1 MTDMSTLH
9 ERLAAADPL
18 RAMPPDVDQDAARRR
33 SILNRVLAEAPSV
46 TVRPDGSAGLRG
58 PRRRLAVALSAAA
71 AVLSI
76 AGTLFVWFDSE
87 PAYAVERLPDGT
99 IKIRINEYRDP
110 KGLQRRLER
119 LGVKAVIDYLP
130 FGTTCR
136 EPRADFEPD
145 NSDLFA
151 WSDLEPGAKSAP
163 LLLRADRIK
172 PGQTLVFVAWLEEWG
187 AEHASV
193 SIGLL
198 ANGPVKPCERIPGG
212 PNLTPDGRLQ
222 PEGAIEPTR

>member
-1 MTDMSTLH
+1 VTDMSTLH

-18 RAMPPDVDQDAARRR
+18 RAMPPDVYQDPARRL

-46 TVRPDGSAGLRG
+46 SVHPGGRAGLRG
-58 PRRRLAVALSAAA
+58 TRRRFAVALTAAA
-71 AVLSI
+71 ALLTVT
-76 AGTLFVWFDSE
+76 GTLFVWFGSE
-87 PAYAVERLPDGT
+87 PAYAVERLPDGS
-99 IKIRINEYRDP
+99 IKILINEYRDP
-110 KGLQRRLER
+110 KGLQRRLEG
-119 LGVKAVIDYLP
+119 LGVHAVIDYLT

-145 NSDLFA
+145 NKGLLTWADP
-151 WSDLEPGAKSAP
+151 EPGAKSSP
-163 LLLRADRIK
+163 LLLRADRIQ
-172 PGQTLVFVAWLEEWG
+172 PGQTFVFVAYLEEWG
-187 AEHASV
+187 AEQASV

-212 PNLTPDGRLQ
+212 PNLTPDGHLQ

>member
-1 MTDMSTLH
+1 M
-9 ERLAAADPL
+9 LANQRRASRRQKELVEQAPRCPKPIVRRCCWPPGPL
-18 RAMPPDVDQDAARRR
+18 RAGRGGGR
-33 SILNRVLAEAPSV
+33 SWLLTGRV
-46 TVRPDGSAGLRG
+46 RG
-58 PRRRLAVALSAAA
+58 PV
-71 AVLSI
+71 
-76 AGTLFVWFDSE
+76 
-87 PAYAVERLPDGT
+87 
-99 IKIRINEYRDP
+99 INEYRDP

-119 LGVKAVIDYLP
+119 LGVRAVIDCLP

-163 LLLRADRIK
+163 LLLRADRIT

-187 AEHASV
+187 GEHASV

-222 PEGAIEPTR
+222 PEGTIEPTR